1 MTDAELYTLIQNDT
15 QAAAAY
21 AEGND
26 EGCAVRCSAIAP
38 PVRQPVDAGLLM
50 DACMS
55 LGIWQRLEAAA
66 PPGSI
71 DPPASTARTMM
82 TRLSQ
87 GRPVNLDNPAV
98 QGIVTDCITH
108 GLVTQPEAAQLS
120 TLADA
125 GQTITQQ
132 QVGAAREWHRVTGGV
147 SNGTT

>member
-1 MTDAELYTLIQNDT
+1 MTDAELYALIQGDAD
-15 QAAAAY
+15 AAAAY
-21 AEGND
+21 TGGDDTA
-26 EGCAVRCSAIAP
+26 CADRCTEIAQQT
-38 PVRQPVDAGLLM
+38 RQPVDAGRLM
-50 DACMS
+50 DAFMS
-55 LGIWQRLEAAA
+55 LGIWQKLEAAA
-66 PPGSI
+66 PPGSV

-98 QGIVTDCITH
+98 QGIVSDCITH
-108 GLVTQPEAAQLS
+108 GLITQGEAAQLN

-132 QVGAAREWHRVTGGV
+132 QVGAAREWHRVSGGV

>member
-1 MTDAELYTLIQNDT
+1 MTDAELYTLIQSDA
-15 QAAAAY
+15 QAAALFS
-21 AEGND
+21 EGND

-38 PVRQPVDAGLLM
+38 PIRQPVDAGLLM

-108 GLVTQPEAAQLS
+108 GLITQPEAAQLS

>member
-1 MTDAELYTLIQNDT
+1 MTDAELYAMIQSDT
-15 QAAAAY
+15 QAAALY
-21 AEGND
+21 TEGND

-38 PVRQPVDAGLLM
+38 PVRQSVDAGRLM
-50 DACMS
+50 DAFMS

-87 GRPVNLDNPAV
+87 SRPVDLDNPAV
-98 QGIVTDCITH
+98 QGIVADCIAH
-108 GLVTQPEAAQLS
+108 NLMSQAEASALS
-120 TLADA
+120 TLADS

-132 QVGAAREWHRVTGGV
+132 QVGAAREWHRLSGGA

>member
-1 MTDAELYTLIQNDT
+1 MTDAELYAMIQSDT
-15 QAAAAY
+15 QAAALY
-21 AEGND
+21 TEGND

-38 PVRQPVDAGLLM
+38 PVRQSVDAGRLM
-50 DACMS
+50 DAFMS

-87 GRPVNLDNPAV
+87 SRPVDLDNPAV
-98 QGIVTDCITH
+98 QGIVADCIAH
-108 GLVTQPEAAQLS
+108 NLMSQAEASALS
-120 TLADA
+120 TLADS

-132 QVGAAREWHRVTGGV
+132 QVGAAREWHRVSGGAT
-147 SNGTT
+147 NGVT